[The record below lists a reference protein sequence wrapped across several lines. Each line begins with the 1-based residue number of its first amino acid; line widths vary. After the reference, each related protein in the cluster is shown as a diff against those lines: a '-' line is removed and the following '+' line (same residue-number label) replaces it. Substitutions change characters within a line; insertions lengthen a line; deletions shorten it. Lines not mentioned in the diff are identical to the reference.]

1 MTIPD
6 SGWIDPNPPDPINSR
21 TPVIL
26 AVSGALLTVMV
37 VATLV
42 GVVLFNADDD
52 GDRSAEKVVLIAA
65 NSTAAEPFA
74 RSIVVAPLSISTPAA
89 TKVADLLAQVPVR
102 ADRGVRL
109 VSGVLPGL
117 YGATGQ
123 TYPCDV
129 VTLANDLDADPAT
142 AQAWGLALGITP
154 QQIPFY
160 LNTLTAV
167 VLMADTWVTTH
178 TLREGAANAKQ
189 AVLQAG
195 NAVLVDPIGVPRVQ
209 CASSA
214 PLTPPDNDTLRNYR
228 VDGDQ
233 WAEYTPQTVIAVEY
247 AATETAGPV
256 AEFTL
261 IDINTGQQIVR
272 KVGDVINL
280 GGASLPLPNP
290 AVMNVPPLNRSESGD
305 R

>member
-1 MTIPD
+1 M
-6 SGWIDPNPPDPINSR
+6 DPNPPDPVDSR

-26 AVSGALLTVMV
+26 AVSGVVLTVLV

-42 GVVLFNADDD
+42 GVVLFDAGDDNGKSAD
-52 GDRSAEKVVLIAA
+52 EVVLIAA
-65 NSTAAEPFA
+65 NAPVDEPFS
-74 RSIVVAPLSISTPAA
+74 RPIVVTPVTISAPAA
-89 TKVADLLAQVPVR
+89 TKVAELLGQVPVR

-109 VSGVLPGL
+109 VSGRQAGL

-123 TYPCDV
+123 TYPCDA

-142 AQAWGLALGITP
+142 AEAWGLALGITAN
-154 QQIPFY
+154 QIPHY

-178 TLREGAANAKQ
+178 TLSDGEAGAKQ

-195 NAVLVDPIGVPRVQ
+195 NAVLVDPLGVPRVR

-214 PLTPPDNDTLRNYR
+214 PLSPPDNGTLTHYR

-233 WAEYTPQTVIAVEY
+233 WSKFAPQNVVAIKY
-247 AATETAGPV
+247 AAADTADP
-256 AEFTL
+256 ATEFTL
-261 IDINTGQQIVR
+261 IDINTGQQVIR
-272 KVGDVINL
+272 KAGGVIDL
-280 GGASLPLPNP
+280 GGASVPLPSP
-290 AVMNVPPLNRSESGD
+290 AVMNIPPPNRESGN